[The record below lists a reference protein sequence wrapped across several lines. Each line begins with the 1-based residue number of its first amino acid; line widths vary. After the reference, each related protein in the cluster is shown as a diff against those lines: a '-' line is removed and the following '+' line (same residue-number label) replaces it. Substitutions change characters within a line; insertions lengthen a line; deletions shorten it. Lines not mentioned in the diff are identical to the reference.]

1 MNKKAALI
9 TFSVFGAA
17 TAVTGLALLINSYL
31 NKQSVK
37 DDNKVQY
44 YSFIDDSDKFIYEE
58 IA

>member
-1 MNKKAALI
+1 MNKKAVLI
-9 TFSVFGAA
+9 TFSVIGAA

-37 DDNKVQY
+37 DDNKIQY